1 MQEKLENKVF
11 EKIFAHTQRK
21 QYMAYYLDKQTAN
34 LDKKIDKVFSKVVNW
49 QIHRFNP
56 AYNLC

>member
-34 LDKKIDKVFSKVVNW
+34 LDTNKIDKKFSKVVN
-49 QIHRFNP
+49 
-56 AYNLC
+56 